1 MLTLDELREVIELLE
16 SAEKDAQKFDR
27 GVGAAGVR
35 LRKKCL
41 DASKMLKGLRGLVLE
56 VRESRIAKKK

>member
-1 MLTLDELREVIELLE
+1 MLTLDELKEIVELLQ
-16 SAEKDAQKFDR
+16 SAEKDAEKFDR

-41 DASKMLKGLRGLVLE
+41 EASKLLKGLRGLVLE
-56 VRESRIAKKK
+56 VRESRKAKR